1 MKWHFD
7 LPLWRWRP
15 AAHLHPAALWHLR
28 TRGEKTPTQSDGRG
42 LKRACLI
49 VMMNYFCAATGKKCS
64 SRGVW
69 NLAGRIIPVWRVCII
84 DGALLASS
92 YGCLF
97 FQCLLCEAAVG
108 TVWWRAARITLCSGF
123 TTGQEARSVVFCRL
137 LVSVTT
143 SLELM
148 WNKMYNIIN
157 LYTCG
162 LKY

>member
-28 TRGEKTPTQSDGRG
+28 TRGEKTPTQSDGKG

-49 VMMNYFCAATGKKCS
+49 VMMNYFCAATGKKMFISRCLKPRWQNYSCLKSLHYWWS
-64 SRGVW
+64 SSGIQLRMPFLPVSPLRGGCRHSLVKGCKDYIMFW
-69 NLAGRIIPVWRVCII
+69 VYYRPRGQKRW
-84 DGALLASS
+84 LLM
-92 YGCLF
+92 
-97 FQCLLCEAAVG
+97 
-108 TVWWRAARITLCSGF
+108 
-123 TTGQEARSVVFCRL
+123 FCRL

-148 WNKMYNIIN
+148 WNKMYN
-157 LYTCG
+157 
-162 LKY
+162 